1 MNFNDKVKAEN
12 DKLFSAYVTENGEP
26 AADKLADV
34 KSRLLVRAKQLV
46 KGAEHK
52 ANVGLLI
59 EFAEKYASSDENPD
73 VIAAV
78 KALTA
83 KAVTT
88 RMVTTKNGKPTPRG
102 LIAELFNEVGDTA
115 TVQDIFNKYRQGPKE
130 IKDAIKIALK
140 KSDTADRK
148 WIQYNSD
155 DESFT
160 LLDIGPNAPTGYTG
174 FTPLAK

>member
-1 MNFNDKVKAEN
+1 MNFNDKVTAERA
-12 DKLFSAYVTENGEP
+12 KLFDAYVAENGEP

-59 EFAEKYASSDENPD
+59 EFAEKYGSTDENPE
-73 VIAAV
+73 VMAAV
-78 KALTA
+78 KALTTKEA
-83 KAVTT
+83 TT
-88 RMVTTKNGKPTPRG
+88 RIVTSKNGKVTPRG
-102 LIAELFNEVGDTA
+102 LIAELFNDIGVTVS
-115 TVQDIFNKYRQGPKE
+115 VQDIFNKYRQGPKE
-130 IKDAIKIALK
+130 IKEAIKTALK
-140 KSDTADRK
+140 KSETADRK

-155 DESFT
+155 EESFT

-174 FTPLAK
+174 YTPLAK